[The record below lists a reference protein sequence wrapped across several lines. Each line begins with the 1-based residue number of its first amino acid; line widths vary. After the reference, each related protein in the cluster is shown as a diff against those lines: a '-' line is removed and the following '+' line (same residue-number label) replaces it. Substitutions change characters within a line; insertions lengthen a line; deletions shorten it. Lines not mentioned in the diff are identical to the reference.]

1 MQSCRQELNSVLPVE
16 QKQDDRGEV
25 IIMATSVEKE
35 KPIMCESCGAPLKI
49 GFGATLITCE
59 YCGSSMTIS
68 GEVAKLISKHSMLLN
83 KITPGQA
90 VEEAKKWMDSGI
102 FRVGVSKEAEITEV
116 ALKYLPVWTVPVT
129 VTGNYSAS
137 SSGGFAADT
146 RQMTDSW
153 KEKDKKGFLKGLGKL
168 AIKGAAI
175 GAMAYGGGR
184 MMSTR
189 GRSGGGA
196 LVGGTMT
203 HGMTTGGQR
212 GPASGPISKQYYE
225 LMLARRASDID
236 LNQYQIPVQEKEI
249 FTIGKIPADAEILN
263 GDMLEEEAKARADAL
278 GREQVRKELSHQYDT
293 IHALNINTAL
303 GEGELIH
310 IPVWFVSY
318 EHKGVNRAAGV
329 DGITCKVV
337 NGTRPTVSLGVLG
350 KKKES

>member
-1 MQSCRQELNSVLPVE
+1 
-16 QKQDDRGEV
+16 
-25 IIMATSVEKE
+25 MATPVEKE

-59 YCGSSMTIS
+59 YCGSSMTVS

-83 KITPGQA
+83 KITPEQA

-102 FRVGVSKEAEITEV
+102 FRVGVSKEARIAEV
-116 ALKYLPVWTVPVT
+116 TLKYLPVWTVPVT

-137 SSGGFAADT
+137 SSGGYSADV
-146 RQMTDSW
+146 RQMSDSW
-153 KEKDKKGFLKGLGKL
+153 KEKDKKGFLKGFGKL
-168 AIKGAAI
+168 AVKGAAI
-175 GAMAYGGGR
+175 AAIAAGAGKT
-184 MMSTR
+184 MSSR
-189 GRSGGGA
+189 GRDSGGIGMV
-196 LVGGTMT
+196 LGGTVVHDMA
-203 HGMTTGGQR
+203 GGGQR

-225 LMLARRASDID
+225 LMLARRASDVD
-236 LNQYQIPVQEKEI
+236 LNQYQIPLQEKEI
-249 FTIGKIPADAEILN
+249 FTIGKIPQNAEILN
-263 GDMLEEEAKARADAL
+263 GDMLEEEAKAKADAL

-318 EHKGVNRAAGV
+318 EHKGVNRLTGV

-337 NGTRPTVSLGVLG
+337 NGTRPTVSLGILG
-350 KKKES
+350 KKKEIQGGD

>member
-1 MQSCRQELNSVLPVE
+1 
-16 QKQDDRGEV
+16 
-25 IIMATSVEKE
+25 MATPVEKE
-35 KPIMCESCGAPLKI
+35 KPMMCESCGAPLKT

-59 YCGSSMTIS
+59 YCGSSMTVS

-83 KITPGQA
+83 KITPEQA
-90 VEEAKKWMDSGI
+90 VEAAKKWMDSGI

-116 ALKYLPVWTVPVT
+116 SLKYLPVWTVPVT

-146 RQMTDSW
+146 RQMSDSW

-168 AIKGAAI
+168 AVKGAAI

-189 GRSGGGA
+189 GRSGGGM
-196 LVGGTMT
+196 LVGGTMA

-212 GPASGPISKQYYE
+212 GPANGPISRQYYE

-236 LNQYQIPVQEKEI
+236 LNQYQIPLQEKEI
-249 FTIGKIPADAEILN
+249 FTISKLPGDAEILN
-263 GDMLEEEAKARADAL
+263 GDMLEEEAKAKADAL

-293 IHALNINTAL
+293 IHALNINASL

-310 IPVWFVSY
+310 IPVWFVNY
-318 EHKGVNRAAGV
+318 EHKGVKRVAGV
-329 DGITCKVV
+329 DGITCKIV
-337 NGTRPTVSLGVLG
+337 NGTRPTVSLGALG
-350 KKKES
+350 KKKEHT

>member
-1 MQSCRQELNSVLPVE
+1 
-16 QKQDDRGEV
+16 
-25 IIMATSVEKE
+25 MATPVEKE

-59 YCGSSMTIS
+59 YCGSSMTVS

-83 KITPGQA
+83 KITPEQA

-102 FRVGVSKEAEITEV
+102 FRVGVSKEATVTEV
-116 ALKYLPVWTVPVT
+116 SLKYLPVWTVPVT

-137 SSGGFAADT
+137 SSGGLAADT
-146 RQMTDSW
+146 RQMSDSW
-153 KEKDKKGFLKGLGKL
+153 KEKDTKGFLKGLGKL
-168 AIKGAAI
+168 AVKGAAI

-189 GRSGGGA
+189 GRNGGGA
-196 LVGGTMT
+196 LIGGTIV
-203 HGMTTGGQR
+203 HGMTTSGQR

-236 LNQYQIPVQEKEI
+236 LNQYQIPLQEKEI
-249 FTIGKIPADAEILN
+249 FTIGKLPDDAEILN
-263 GDMLEEEAKARADAL
+263 GDMLEEEAKAKADAL

-293 IHALNINTAL
+293 IHALNINTAV

-310 IPVWFVSY
+310 IPVWFVNY
-318 EHKGVNRAAGV
+318 EHKSVKRVAGV

-350 KKKES
+350 KKKET

>member
-1 MQSCRQELNSVLPVE
+1 
-16 QKQDDRGEV
+16 
-25 IIMATSVEKE
+25 MATPIEKE
-35 KPIMCESCGAPLKI
+35 KTIMCESCGAPLKM

-83 KITPGQA
+83 KITSEQA
-90 VEEAKKWMDSGI
+90 VEVAKKWMDSGI
-102 FRVGVSKEAEITEV
+102 FRVGVSKEATITEIS
-116 ALKYLPVWTVPVT
+116 LKYLPVWTIPVT

-137 SSGGFAADT
+137 SSGGLAADT
-146 RQMTDSW
+146 RQMSDSW

-189 GRSGGGA
+189 GRNGGGA
-196 LVGGTMT
+196 LIGGTMV

-212 GPASGPISKQYYE
+212 GHASGPVSRQYYE

-236 LNQYQIPVQEKEI
+236 LNQYQIPLQEKEI
-249 FTIGKIPADAEILN
+249 FAIGKIGDAEILN
-263 GDMLEEEAKARADAL
+263 GDMLEEEAKAKADAV

-310 IPVWFVSY
+310 KPVWFVNY
-318 EHKGVNRAAGV
+318 EHKGVKRVAGV

-350 KKKES
+350 KKKET

>member
-1 MQSCRQELNSVLPVE
+1 
-16 QKQDDRGEV
+16 
-25 IIMATSVEKE
+25 MATSVEKE

-59 YCGSSMTIS
+59 YCGSSMTVS

-102 FRVGVSKEAEITEV
+102 FRVGVSKEATVTEV
-116 ALKYLPVWTVPVT
+116 SLKYLPVWTVPVT

-146 RQMTDSW
+146 RQMSDSW